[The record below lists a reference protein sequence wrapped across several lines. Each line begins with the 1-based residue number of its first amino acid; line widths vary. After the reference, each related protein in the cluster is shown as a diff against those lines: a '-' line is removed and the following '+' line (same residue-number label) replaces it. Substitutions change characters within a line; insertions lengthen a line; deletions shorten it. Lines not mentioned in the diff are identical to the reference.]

1 MTNDLVSRSALIA
14 ALENEKIR
22 IAIDK
27 VKMFGLIEAA
37 PAVDAVEVV
46 RCKDCRRF
54 GMYCFGASSEER
66 LACLEIEEDG
76 FIRIASAVDPDDF
89 CSHGERRRDGT

>member
-1 MTNDLVSRSALIA
+1 MNNDLISRSALIA

-46 RCKDCRRF
+46 KCGKCWHRDPEDKRCEHHMNNNYFTRDD
-54 GMYCFGASSEER
+54 
-66 LACLEIEEDG
+66 DG
-76 FIRIASAVDPDDF
+76 F
-89 CSHGERRRDGT
+89 CSYGERRDDGT